1 VLNFDE
7 LGAIS
12 GDPLAGVIRSLVK
25 YVNVTLSFI
34 MSDAFSSLISTRN
47 P

>member
-1 VLNFDE
+1 MRLLLRYGVLNFDE

-25 YVNVTLSFI
+25 YVN
-34 MSDAFSSLISTRN
+34 
-47 P
+47 